1 MKKTLILCL
10 AMYIA
15 GILVFENS
23 DTSAAVFV
31 CIAVLL
37 AAVFK
42 CAVGGVRK
50 NGAVLAVCVCFVFGT
65 FYTSAVLSNLS
76 YGLNELENQNVTVE
90 GRIVE
95 VGTQN
100 DYYDNYRLRL
110 IKVEKDGETLEH
122 RAQTVKLSLKK
133 YGVQNSA
140 QYSYGDVIRVSGEAE
155 KIDEPLNAGETDY
168 AKIALSDGIMLEITA
183 KSDKSVFLY
192 NDISYFNIYDLAVLA
207 RTYFLGEIDRYF
219 GGNEASLLKGMLLS
233 EKAFDKDYYKQLSDS
248 GMSHITVA
256 SGLHTGCVAALVM
269 WLCFAF
275 SLKKRRTYIITMTA
289 LWCFAFLQGMTASI
303 VRAVIMMCLYM
314 LAQLSSRD
322 YDKLYTLVLTAFG
335 MLIINPYMV
344 YDVGFV
350 LSFCSVLGI
359 ILFEPLIMRLMG
371 HVKRFKK
378 TASLIA
384 VSLSAQI
391 LLIPLLAL
399 YFNKVS
405 PYSLLANMLI
415 TPLVAPVLA
424 LGFAFLLLCALG
436 GFAAYPVAAVIS
448 VLLKYMNM
456 VIYAV
461 SGLPF
466 AVSDVF
472 GMDFWRVTLY
482 YLVIGALYLR
492 AARAD
497 KRLSALCL
505 TISGIIC
512 AVGIGA
518 AVCDMQLMNVSFIN
532 VGQGDAALIQIP
544 YGKTVVIDGGGSSA
558 VSSTDIGE
566 KIFVPYLRRKGI
578 NKIDYAI
585 LSHYD
590 KDHAQ
595 GIAAAVR
602 MMEVDNLIL
611 PYRAASADKPY
622 KQIIEG
628 LANEHGVNVM
638 YFRQGDSLDINGA
651 HFDVLSPSEELAED
665 TGTDEN
671 EKSLALKLTYGKT
684 SLLFSGDIE
693 ESVEEKLTQYGDAI
707 SCDVLKVAHH
717 GSKKSSNPKFIETSA
732 PKYAIISAGRNNMYG
747 FPKSEVVDTLLAEGA
762 EIYITGD
769 SGTVSLAVSENK
781 IEKITTLYG
790 RDDEKIYLKS
800 GEGEWLRQL
809 RAKD

>member
-15 GILVFENS
+15 GIFSFENFDTSWLVFI
-23 DTSAAVFV
+23 

-42 CAVGGVRK
+42 CAIGGVRK
-50 NGAVLAVCVCFVFGT
+50 NGAVLAVCVCFVFGA

-76 YGLNELENQNVTVE
+76 CGLNELENEEVTVE

-95 VGTQN
+95 VGTKN
-100 DYYDNYRLRL
+100 NYYDSYRLRL
-110 IKVEKDGETLEH
+110 YNVTRDGEAVEH

-133 YGVQNSA
+133 YGVQNAA
-140 QYSYGDVIRVSGEAE
+140 QYSCGDVIRVSGEAARL
-155 KIDEPLNAGETDY
+155 DEPLNAGETDY
-168 AKIALSDGIMLEITA
+168 AKIALSDGIILEISA
-183 KSDKSVFLY
+183 KIDKSSFLY
-192 NDISYFNIYDLAVLA
+192 NDISYFNIYDLAGLA

-219 GGNEASLLKGMLLS
+219 DGNEASLLKGILLS
-233 EKAFDKDYYKQLSDS
+233 EKAFDKDYYQRLSDS

-256 SGLHTGCVAALVM
+256 SGLHTGCVAALIM

-275 SLKKRRTYIITMTA
+275 SLKKRYTYIITMLA

-303 VRAVIMMCLYM
+303 VRAVIMLCLYM
-314 LAQLSSRD
+314 LSRLSSRD
-322 YDKLYTLVLTAFG
+322 YDKLYTLALTAFV

-359 ILFEPLIMRLMG
+359 ILFEPLLMSLMG
-371 HVKRFKK
+371 RVKHFKR
-378 TASLIA
+378 TASLVA
-384 VSLSAQI
+384 VSLSVQI
-391 LLIPLLAL
+391 LLIPLLAM

-415 TPLVAPVLA
+415 TPFVAPILA
-424 LGFAFLLLCALG
+424 LGFVFLLLCAFG
-436 GFAAYPVAAVIS
+436 GFTAYPLAALITVI
-448 VLLKYMNM
+448 LKYINI

-472 GMDFWRVTLY
+472 GMDFWRVALY
-482 YLVIGALYLR
+482 YLIVAALYLLATR
-492 AARAD
+492 TAKRTAAI
-497 KRLSALCL
+497 CL
-505 TISGIIC
+505 AISGIIC
-512 AVGIGA
+512 AVGIGI
-518 AVCDMQLMNVSFIN
+518 AVYDMQFMNVNFIN

-544 YGKTVVIDGGGSSA
+544 YGKTVVVDGGGSSA
-558 VSSTDIGE
+558 VSSTDVGE

-611 PYRAASADKPY
+611 PYRATAVDKPY
-622 KQIIEG
+622 KQIIEE
-628 LANEHGVNVM
+628 LAYEHGVNVM
-638 YFRQGDSLDINGA
+638 YFKRGDSFDINGA
-651 HFDVLSPSEELAED
+651 HFDVLSPSEELAAD
-665 TGTDEN
+665 IDTDEN

-684 SLLFSGDIE
+684 SFLFSGDIE
-693 ESVEEKLTQYGDAI
+693 EKVEENLAQYGDVI

-732 PKYAIISAGRNNMYG
+732 PKYAIISAGKNNMYG
-747 FPKSEVVDTLLAEGA
+747 FPKSEVVDTLLAENA

-769 SGTVSLAVSENK
+769 SGTVGFTVSEEK

-800 GEGEWLRQL
+800 GEGEWLKQL